1 MIRNPGDIVPTPSGY
16 NRSDLIMAVEVVKGV
31 KDAIG
36 PCQTTVGGCSKCYL
50 YKSSL
55 CYNTNKDTIFGPCK
69 SNDRTDG
76 LNIVWRHHDYRDRY
90 MGEEFIP
97 CKGRTKLKVVRSLYD
112 SYIDRCIGCFYYRSS
127 VCYRNNV
134 ATGRCDSYARDD
146 RVNIIFK
153 RIDNDN
159 KCYTGTFNLPRYI
172 DNVIKPALCKICP
185 YNDEC
190 NKTEQEMNTNSLC
203 MFKLIRREL

>member
-1 MIRNPGDIVPTPSGY
+1 M
-16 NRSDLIMAVEVVKGV
+16 
-31 KDAIG
+31 
-36 PCQTTVGGCSKCYL
+36 
-50 YKSSL
+50 
-55 CYNTNKDTIFGPCK
+55 
-69 SNDRTDG
+69 
-76 LNIVWRHHDYRDRY
+76 
-90 MGEEFIP
+90 
-97 CKGRTKLKVVRSLYD
+97 
-112 SYIDRCIGCFYYRSS
+112 FYYRSS